1 MAKTRLLASIHFSYT
16 NYINNELSWTKR
28 CHIYFLLINVFIL
41 SVIIICCSL
50 IMDNFKPVDSLSV

>member
-28 CHIYFLLINVFIL
+28 CYIYFFLIDFFIL
-41 SVIIICCSL
+41 SVIIML
-50 IMDNFKPVDSLSV
+50 LFDHG